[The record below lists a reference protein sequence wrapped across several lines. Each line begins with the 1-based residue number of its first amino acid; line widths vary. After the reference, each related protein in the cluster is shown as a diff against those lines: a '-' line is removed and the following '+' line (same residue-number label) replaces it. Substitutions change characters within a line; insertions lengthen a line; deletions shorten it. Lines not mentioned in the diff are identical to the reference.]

1 MGFSRRLTLFGVLGT
16 LVAFT
21 GVVVAQEQFG
31 AAGPDFSPFQ
41 QAVGNFAFTL
51 LVGGILLTL
60 GKGYFDSV
68 SDNLRRGLGSSF
80 LWGLGVLVSILGV
93 GVLLTLILGGIGQ
106 LMFSILLIG
115 FVLVAIVGR
124 VVAYLVLFGWLVE
137 SQWIALGLTAVVG
150 AIFLVLPPFGTVV
163 ELLMASIGSGA
174 MLRNYWY

>member
-1 MGFSRRLTLFGVLGT
+1 MEFSRRLTLFGVLGA

-21 GVVVAQEQFG
+21 GVVVAQEPFG
-31 AAGPDFSPFQ
+31 ASGPDFSPFQ
-41 QAVGNFAFTL
+41 QAVGNFVFTL

-124 VVAYLVLFGWLVE
+124 VVAYLVLFGWLVD